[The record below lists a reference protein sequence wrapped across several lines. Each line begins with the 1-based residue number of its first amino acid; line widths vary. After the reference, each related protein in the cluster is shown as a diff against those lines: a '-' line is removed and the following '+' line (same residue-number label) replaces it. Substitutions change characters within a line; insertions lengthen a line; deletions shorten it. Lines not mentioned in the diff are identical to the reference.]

1 VNKSSEIIYR
11 RQKMETETKEVANF
25 HLEGLII
32 SLFNSKYQMKEVC
45 SFIFCDRTHTILQQH
60 CI

>member
-1 VNKSSEIIYR
+1 
-11 RQKMETETKEVANF
+11 METETKEVANF